1 MTATVTVLVP
11 RTAGLTAHQARAYA
25 AFEYMHF
32 RAYRDKKRAEYR
44 RYRDTPDRDP
54 ASIRR
59 HQDATDRRIT
69 KRRRD
74 AEARARYW
82 LEVAEQLDKRES
94 A

>member
-11 RTAGLTAHQARAYA
+11 RAAGLTAEQARAYA
-25 AFEYMHF
+25 AFEFLHY
-32 RAYRDKKRAEYR
+32 RAYRDKKLAEYH

-54 ASIRR
+54 AKARTHKR
-59 HQDATDRRIT
+59 ATNRRIV
-69 KRRRD
+69 RRRLD

-82 LEVAEQLDKRES
+82 LEVAEALDHREG